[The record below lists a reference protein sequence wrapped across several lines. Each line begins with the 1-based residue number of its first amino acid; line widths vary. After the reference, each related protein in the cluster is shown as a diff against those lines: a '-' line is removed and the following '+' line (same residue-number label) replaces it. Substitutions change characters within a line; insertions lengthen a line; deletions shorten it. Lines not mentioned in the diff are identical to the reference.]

1 VPVAAQGWR
10 LLLGDQH
17 SQHPM
22 AGTVFAVLPPLPPPA
37 SSAATPCSWPWE
49 WVDTGVPGAQGGS
62 GWARGVNAPAAASR
76 ACWEGDNPLL

>member
-37 SSAATPCSWPWE
+37 
-49 WVDTGVPGAQGGS
+49 PGHGS
-62 GWARGVNAPAAASR
+62 GWTPASPGRR
-76 ACWEGDNPLL
+76 AGAGGHEGLMLPQPPAERAGKETTRCSETNFTA